1 MLYVIPFIILLVVA
15 VILKNA
21 RIVKTKYF
29 PKNINRKSGKKRVLN
44 QAKVRVKNKSQ
55 GHWGKY
61 SCYPSKQSCTWSF
74 ATQYSTAHSRKTV
87 FSSWSSSQSGA
98 KKDNTQ
104 HELYLLLLEI
114 HIAQKDEFAI
124 QQLIS
129 HIRSLGLN
137 EIAAQAEI
145 RQKNMNH
152 PDNLMLLISRKLKHM
167 KNRKTKTQRLSS
179 MN

>member
-1 MLYVIPFIILLVVA
+1 M
-15 VILKNA
+15 
-21 RIVKTKYF
+21 RH
-29 PKNINRKSGKKRVLN
+29 NIQQLIQEKQFSAAEAQVN
-44 QAKVRVKNKSQ
+44 QAL
-55 GHWGKY
+55 
-61 SCYPSKQSCTWSF
+61 
-74 ATQYSTAHSRKTV
+74 
-87 FSSWSSSQSGA
+87 
-98 KKDNTQ
+98 KDNTQ

-167 KNRKTKTQRLSS
+167 KNRKQRHNGSVR
-179 MN
+179 